1 MNVRDVM
8 IASAVAVLVAGLTRG
23 KPSSRRTT
31 STATAAS
38 TSTDTS
44 ADAATAT
51 DAVRVSVIGCVQR
64 TPATA
69 ADNTTTIV
77 PAGETRY
84 VLSNITLAARD
95 AVSGRSTSGT
105 PGDIVAETVNQ
116 YRLDDAA
123 DSMIAPHVGDRVQVS
138 GTVIPEPAGT
148 AGRIGGKATPAGPV
162 LKVEHIEKVSEGP
175 ATCRP

>member
-8 IASAVAVLVAGLTRG
+8 IASAVALLVAAPTKGQTSSTR
-23 KPSSRRTT
+23 ST
-31 STATAAS
+31 STTTAA
-38 TSTDTS
+38 STDTS

-51 DAVRVSVIGCVQR
+51 DAVHVSVIGCVQR

-84 VLSNITLAARD
+84 VLSNITLAAHD
-95 AVSGRSTSGT
+95 AVSGRATSGT
-105 PGDIVAETVNQ
+105 PGEIVAETVNR

-162 LKVEHIEKVSEGP
+162 LKVEHIEKVSEGA